1 MKRIFFIVALF
12 ATAFTQ
18 DSFAQDSTNQ
28 SQIPQLLSLYYNIKD
43 ALVVGNANTAASK
56 AEAFVKATNGN
67 DYKVI
72 SEGNLKALVKDAGKI
87 SKTKDL
93 KKQRE
98 YFASFSNNM
107 IAIAKA
113 VKLSDKPIYQAYC
126 PMKKTSWLS
135 SEKAIKNPYYGSS
148 MLTCGEVTSTLE

>member
-1 MKRIFFIVALF
+1 M
-12 ATAFTQ
+12 
-18 DSFAQDSTNQ
+18 
-28 SQIPQLLSLYYNIKD
+28 
-43 ALVVGNANTAASK
+43 GNANTAASK